1 VREQAWARA
10 LAGPSLGAGLRAP
23 LSRRQP
29 GEKVA

>member
-1 VREQAWARA
+1 MREQAWARA

-23 LSRRQP
+23 LSRQP